1 MTPLTAADRERARE
15 ALGRLGSH
23 PRLTAED
30 GTAVDLPEPVAE
42 ALTEMLAA
50 AADGERVLVLRAL
63 QSLTTE
69 QAAAVLGVSR
79 PTVVRLVDT
88 GKLQARMVGT
98 HRRLALADVLAYR
111 ETSAGRRRDALDEMT
126 TEAEDLGLYD

>member
-1 MTPLTAADRERARE
+1 MTPLTAEDRECARQ
-15 ALGRLGSH
+15 ALGRLGTH
-23 PRLTAED
+23 PRLTTED
-30 GTAVDLPEPVAE
+30 GTVVDLPGPVAE
-42 ALTEMLAA
+42 ALTEMLTA
-50 AADGERVLVLRAL
+50 AADGERVLVLRAPEN
-63 QSLTTE
+63 LTTE

-111 ETSAGRRRDALDEMT
+111 EASARRRRNALDEMADD
-126 TEAEDLGLYD
+126 AEDLGLYD

>member
-1 MTPLTAADRERARE
+1 VTPLTAEDRERARD
-15 ALGRLGSH
+15 ALGRLGRH

-50 AADGERVLVLRAL
+50 AAAGERVLVLRAT
-63 QSLTTE
+63 QNLTTE
-69 QAAAVLGVSR
+69 QAAALLGVSR

-88 GKLQARMVGT
+88 GKLRAHMVGT

-111 ETSAGRRRDALDEMT
+111 QETARRRGEALDEMASD
-126 TEAEDLGLYD
+126 AEDLGLYD